1 MENISIHKKV
11 LKKYN
16 TCVIAILV
24 FCENRTT
31 CNFKVFGSVIYCI
44 EEKYFCVY
52 YLCLPQV
59 LLYLTNKLFYNTIF
73 NYTSLIG
80 ISKVIINIMSCR
92 VFKKIR
98 MQLSSWCV
106 ETNWFHITYQKCF
119 NYLQKIRFH
128 KKSLSR
134 GTNHSCNLIPSK
146 LLCNYVQ
153 HSYTIC
159 C

>member
-52 YLCLPQV
+52 YLCLHQV
-59 LLYLTNKLFYNTIF
+59 LLSLTNKLFYNTIF

-128 KKSLSR
+128 KKI
-134 GTNHSCNLIPSK
+134 LITWNKSFMQFNPIK
-146 LLCNYVQ
+146 L
-153 HSYTIC
+153 IM
-159 C
+159 